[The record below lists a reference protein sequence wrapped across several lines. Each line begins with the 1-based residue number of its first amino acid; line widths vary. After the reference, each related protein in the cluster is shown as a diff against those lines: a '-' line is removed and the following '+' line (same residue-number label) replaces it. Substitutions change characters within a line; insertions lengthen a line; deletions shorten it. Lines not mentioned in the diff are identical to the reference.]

1 MGGTLQTRRRAA
13 LLVFLGVASA
23 CAWFLW
29 GLGPGGPQETI
40 ASTAEAPAGKNAA
53 IEPELALLPDA
64 PPEAAREWIELD
76 EAVAGDVGRNDEEA
90 ADEEVPDRVLKG
102 SVFDTSGSPVKGASV
117 AFAGVQG
124 NTPKNS
130 SSSPRVRTNALG
142 EFALP
147 VPEWVYKRKMLVV
160 ARKRGWR
167 PYSAMELVDDGY
179 LLEEQALTLGAG
191 FAIDGRVVRDGQ
203 PVAGAS
209 ISFDVAKGKPGVHV
223 AGAECWWENGRLE
236 EKRGST
242 ETAEDGSFLLL
253 GLSPREHR
261 LDISEVVA
269 PENRIAGRIFQVAAP
284 SSETYD
290 LSSAM
295 LRITLQSQSGYL
307 PGIPMT
313 VRGEHGRV
321 KIKSADD
328 PVEVEV
334 PPQEVIRIRASLPD
348 GQRVEESVT
357 SPLAGQIINVA
368 LVGQSVERPSLT
380 ATLPGATAAGIDR
393 LSLCFFE
400 KNKPSPKTLTAE
412 PTDQPGTF
420 RIDSVPLD
428 SGVYRVILNPKDGGG
443 KAKFLVPEQ
452 KKLELPATGAAHI
465 DFSLEVGG
473 RCKVSL
479 SSDMQEGWSATYR
492 LRDAQ
497 GKTRMKRTVWRES
510 FEDDGGVGFS
520 TMETSERVFST
531 DVTPSASDWAKTR
544 GVLAPGT
551 YTLEVTSSEHAK
563 WTETVIVTAGET
575 TKVKVQLQLN

>member
-1 MGGTLQTRRRAA
+1 MGGTVQTRRVTA

-29 GLGPGGPQETI
+29 GLGSSGPQETI
-40 ASTAEAPAGKNAA
+40 ASTAETPVSKNSAL
-53 IEPELALLPDA
+53 EPELALLPEE
-64 PPEAAREWIELD
+64 PSEAAREWIELA
-76 EAVAGDVGRNDEEA
+76 ETVAQDVDRVEEEA
-90 ADEEVPDRVLKG
+90 ADEKASERVLKG
-102 SVFDTSGSPVKGASV
+102 SVCDSSGNPVKGASV
-117 AFAGVQG
+117 AFARVLAH
-124 NTPKNS
+124 TSKSS

-142 EFALP
+142 EFVLP
-147 VPEWVYKRKMLVV
+147 VPEWVYGRKMLVV

-179 LLEEQALTLGAG
+179 LLEEQVLTLGVG

-209 ISFDVAKGKPGVHV
+209 VSFDVAYGKPGVHV

-242 ETAEDGSFLLL
+242 ETAEDGAFFLL
-253 GLSPREHR
+253 GLSPADHR
-261 LDISEVVA
+261 LDISEVDA
-269 PENRIAGRIFQVAAP
+269 PENRIAGSIFQVVAP
-284 SSETYD
+284 SSGTFD
-290 LSSAM
+290 LSNAM

-307 PGIPMT
+307 ADIPMT
-313 VRGEHGRV
+313 VRAEHGRV

-357 SPLAGQIINVA
+357 SPLAGQVINVA
-368 LVGQSVERPSLT
+368 LVAQSVERPSLT

-400 KNKPSPKTLTAE
+400 KNGPNPKTLTAQS
-412 PTDQPGTF
+412 TDQPDTF
-420 RIDSVPLD
+420 RIDSVPLNP
-428 SGVYRVILNPKDGGG
+428 GVYRVILNPKDGGG
-443 KAKFLVPEQ
+443 KAKFLVPE
-452 KKLELPATGAAHI
+452 KKELELPATGAAYI
-465 DFSLEVGG
+465 NFSLEVGG

-479 SSDMQEGWSATYR
+479 SSDMQGDWSATYR

-497 GKTRMKRTVWRES
+497 GKTRMKRTVRHES
-510 FEDDGGVGFS
+510 FEHDGEIGS
-520 TMETSERVFST
+520 SMMEMSERVFST

-544 GVLAPGT
+544 GVVSPGA
-551 YTLEVTSSEHAK
+551 YTLEVTSSKHAK

-575 TKVKVQLQLN
+575 TKVKVQLKHN